1 MTWAKSEN
9 TSEIGN
15 RPFAVLSD
23 NLSSP
28 CRYHLSEACRY
39 LHRCCFAE
47 HLNIG
52 DAIVCSTQHCT
63 ATRALY
69 KYTEYEK
76 TRRPPITN
84 GKNLF
89 NPFADMFTSNMTLLY
104 LWFEHVAAYI
114 CLHYVR
120 LYYVCLYCVCLYY
133 VCLYY
138 VCLYCVCL
146 YGVCLYCVCLYGVVI
161 LVITVA
167 DCPCRVFNLYCNSC
181 RLSLQSFQEFLSVK
195 VMCSR
200 YK

>member
-89 NPFADMFTSNMTLLY
+89 NPFADMFTSNMTTKS
-104 LWFEHVAAYI
+104 
-114 CLHYVR
+114 
-120 LYYVCLYCVCLYY
+120 
-133 VCLYY
+133 
-138 VCLYCVCL
+138 
-146 YGVCLYCVCLYGVVI
+146 VI
-161 LVITVA
+161 L
-167 DCPCRVFNLYCNSC
+167 SC
-181 RLSLQSFQEFLSVK
+181 KHTIPTLVETSCGLQKRTSERSCTFSV
-195 VMCSR
+195 
-200 YK
+200 